1 MAISPFNHGTR
12 VIQVGSEAR
21 SMEVA
26 DVSTMDAYLAID
38 KGMRGNAD
46 EALQLPI
53 FAPAPYQFERWATVL
68 GQRPDLQ
75 PELFGLGDGVAGRLD
90 RSDAAG
96 NGVVSLAAAYA
107 WRTLEAAHCRD
118 WI

>member
-21 SMEVA
+21 PMEVA
-26 DVSTMDAYLAID
+26 DVSTIGAAVTAPE
-38 KGMRGNAD
+38 AD
-46 EALQLPI
+46 TTLFPEDEPV
-53 FAPAPYQFERWATVL
+53 FEPARYQFERWAEVL
-68 GQRPDLQ
+68 DQRPDLQ
-75 PELFGLGDGVAGRLD
+75 PEFFGLGDGLAYRLD

-107 WRTLEAAHCRD
+107 WQTLKAAHYRG
-118 WI
+118 